1 MMELNRNHFMVIGL
15 VVLAMGIQFR
25 RVDSFVLNEKAT
37 EFIAKRLK
45 KEETVSAAFVPS
57 FSSAPPPSK
66 RVIQPPKWLG
76 WAMLSAGA
84 VIVLHSLA
92 MPKPG

>member
-1 MMELNRNHFMVIGL
+1 MEINRNQYMMIGL

-37 EFIAKRLK
+37 EIIAKRLK
-45 KEETVSAAFVPS
+45 KIDTVTTTFVPS
-57 FSSAPPPSK
+57 FQTAPPPMK
-66 RVIQPPKWLG
+66 RVVHPPKWLG
-76 WAMLSAGA
+76 LMLMSVGA
-84 VIVLHSLA
+84 VLCFHSLA